1 MRRSLFCLAAVLLT
15 VGLAV
20 RYGSRPSD
28 LFVAAQEAPAAARP
42 ATDDPA
48 ANRFAIPD
56 SAEVSTLVA
65 FVKAV
70 KEMRPEL
77 GPAFD
82 EYEEKGPAA
91 IRKACERILE
101 LERRDATAAA
111 MFARRELLPF
121 HMKDLAEAGETTDD
135 QRRKLTTEA
144 VTLLKASDRGPADAE
159 LATFLG
165 TTFEEFAPAQESL
178 TFYQSLGDLFARNT
192 NESIARRGEYLL
204 GAAHRLGILG
214 KPFELTGE
222 TTQGESFDLKSLR
235 GKVVLVQFW
244 ATWSGHCL
252 DDIPNL
258 RRNYQQYHDRGFEI
272 VGISVDDDPEALQTF
287 LKKQQL
293 PWATLHND
301 EAGSEH
307 PAAIR
312 YGVASYPTTFL
323 IDAKG
328 RVIATDVRGR
338 QLNRKLAE
346 LCGSGIERRIPYPTF
361 HVGDVIDKLTTA
373 GSKLHQAGKT
383 VGDAELRKQ
392 MTRQSVELDLPPASD
407 EPVSDRE
414 LYRRACESVFIVCS
428 LYKVENSNDWQ
439 TSLATAFAVT
449 KDGVLTSSCHVFD
462 NDDQADAV
470 VVMDIHRRVFPV
482 RELLAVNQQSDTC
495 LFKIDA
501 TNLEPLP
508 FADDAPPGTRVRV
521 LGHPGDSFYF
531 LSSGLL
537 ANYEKDH
544 EETVWMNITADFG
557 QGSSGGPVLDECGNV
572 VGQVSRT
579 FTLYAG
585 GPATRGQ
592 PRRVPVKS
600 AGEKRERDP
609 SEIIEPVV
617 DVADPQMV
625 FKSCVPVKTLR
636 SLVKAGQETSS
647 R

>member
-1 MRRSLFCLAAVLLT
+1 MRRSHFWLAAMLLT
-15 VGLAV
+15 LGLAV
-20 RYGSRPSD
+20 RHGFRTHD
-28 LFVAAQEAPAAARP
+28 LFVAAQDTPP
-42 ATDDPA
+42 ATETLAEQSDS
-48 ANRFAIPD
+48 NRFTVPD
-56 SAEVSTLVA
+56 STEVSTLVA

-70 KEMRPEL
+70 KGMRPEL
-77 GPAFD
+77 GTTLD

-101 LERRDATAAA
+101 LERRETTAAK
-111 MFARRELLPF
+111 FARRELLPF
-121 HMKDLAEAGETTDD
+121 RMKDLADAGDTTDE
-135 QRRKLTTEA
+135 QRRKLT
-144 VTLLKASDRGPADAE
+144 ADALKILQATDRVAADVE

-165 TTFEEFAPAQESL
+165 TTFEEFAPADEVL
-178 TFYQSLGDLFARNT
+178 AFYQALGELFARNT
-192 NESIARRGEYLL
+192 NEAIARRGEYLL
-204 GAAHRLGILG
+204 GAARRLNLIG

-222 TTQGESFDLKSLR
+222 TTDGEPFDLKSLR
-235 GKVVLVQFW
+235 DKVVLVEFW

-272 VGISVDDDPEALQTF
+272 VGISVDEDADALQTF
-287 LKKQQL
+287 LQKQQL
-293 PWATLHND
+293 PWTTLHSAD
-301 EAGSEH
+301 AGSEH
-307 PAAIR
+307 PMAIR

-323 IDAKG
+323 LDRTG
-328 RVIATDVRGR
+328 RVIGSDLRGR
-338 QLNRKLAE
+338 QLTRKLAE
-346 LCGSGIERRIPYPTF
+346 LCGSSLDRRSPYPTF
-361 HVGDVIDKLTTA
+361 HVGDVIEKLTTA
-373 GSKLHQAGKT
+373 GSRLYQASKT
-383 VGDAELRKQ
+383 VGDVELRKQ
-392 MTRQSVELDLPPASD
+392 LTRQSVELELPAPND
-407 EPVSDRE
+407 EPISDRE

-462 NDDQADAV
+462 NEDVADAV

-482 RELLAVNQQSDTC
+482 RELLAVNKQADTC

-501 TNLEPLP
+501 NNLEPLP

-544 EETVWMNITADFG
+544 EGTVWMNTTADFG
-557 QGSSGGPVLDECGNV
+557 QGSSGGPALDEFGNV

-585 GPATRGQ
+585 GPATRGR
-592 PRRVPVKS
+592 PRRVPAKT
-600 AGEKRERDP
+600 AAEKRERDP
-609 SEIIEPVV
+609 TEIVEPIA

-625 FKSCVPVKTLR
+625 FKACVPVKTLR
-636 SLVKAGQETSS
+636 SLVKSGQATSS

>member
-1 MRRSLFCLAAVLLT
+1 MRRSLFALAAVTLSL
-15 VGLAV
+15 GLAG
-20 RYGSRPSD
+20 RYALQSRD
-28 LFVAAQEAPAAARP
+28 LFVSAQDVPAQAKGAADDAA
-42 ATDDPA
+42 T
-48 ANRFAIPD
+48 NRFAVPD
-56 SAEVSTLVA
+56 STEVSALVA
-65 FVKAV
+65 FVKTL
-70 KEMRPEL
+70 KGMRPEL

-91 IRKACERILE
+91 IRKACDRILE
-101 LERRDATAAA
+101 LERRDATAPA

-121 HMKDLAEAGETTDD
+121 RIKDLSEAGDTTDD
-135 QRRKLTTEA
+135 QRRTFTTEA
-144 VTLLKASDRGPADAE
+144 VKILQATDRGPADAE

-165 TTFEEFAPAQESL
+165 TTFEEFAPAEESIA
-178 TFYQSLGDLFARNT
+178 FYRALGEMFARNT
-192 NESIARRGEYLL
+192 NDAIARRGEYLL
-204 GAAHRLGILG
+204 GAAHRLGIIG
-214 KPFELTGE
+214 KPFELTGD
-222 TTQGESFDLKSLR
+222 TTDGEAFDLKSLR
-235 GKVVLVQFW
+235 GKIVLVQFW

-272 VGISVDDDPEALQTF
+272 VGISVDEDLEALQMF
-287 LKKQQL
+287 QKKQHL
-293 PWATLHND
+293 PWTTLHSD

-323 IDAKG
+323 VDAKG
-328 RVIATDVRGR
+328 RVIATDLRGR

-346 LCGSGIERRIPYPTF
+346 LCGSGVERRSPYPTF
-361 HVGDVIDKLTTA
+361 HVGEVIDKLTTA
-373 GSKLHQAGKT
+373 GARLHKAGKT
-383 VGDAELRKQ
+383 VGDVELRKQ
-392 MTRQSVELDLPPASD
+392 MTRQSVELDLPAPSD

-428 LYKVENSNDWQ
+428 LYKVENSSDWQ

-449 KDGVLTSSCHVFD
+449 KNGVLTSSAHVFD
-462 NDDQADAV
+462 NEDVADAV
-470 VVMDIHRRVFPV
+470 VVMDMHRRVYPV
-482 RELLAVNQQSDTC
+482 RELLAVNKEADTC

-508 FADDAPPGTRVRV
+508 FADEAPPGTRVRV

-531 LSSGLL
+531 LSGGLL

-544 EETVWMNITADFG
+544 EGTVWMNTTADFG

-579 FTLYAG
+579 YTLYAG
-585 GPATRGQ
+585 GPATRGR
-592 PRRVPVKS
+592 PRRVPVKV

-609 SEIIEPVV
+609 TEIIEPVA

-625 FKSCVPVKTLR
+625 FKSCVPVKTLH
-636 SLVKAGQETSS
+636 SLVKTDQANAS